1 MDFFDSSTFS
11 FVVLPILI
19 FLSRIGDVTVGTLR
33 IISVSRGHKFIAPV
47 LGFFEVLIWVIVIS
61 KVMQHMGNIICY
73 VAYAGGFAAG
83 NFVGMLIEERL
94 AIGTA
99 VVRLMTNQLADELLD
114 TLRSRGY
121 GVTTIPAVGST
132 GPVYIVYTI
141 VKRSDVADVVGL
153 IERFN
158 PKAFYSI
165 EDVRYVSEGVFP
177 RRKSFLGLNGLSEIF
192 RKGK

>member
-1 MDFFDSSTFS
+1 MEFFDSWTFT

-19 FLSRIGDVTVGTLR
+19 FLSRIGDVTIGTLR

-61 KVMQHMGNIICY
+61 KVMQHMGSIVCY
-73 VAYAGGFAAG
+73 VAYAGGFATG
-83 NFVGMLIEERL
+83 NFVGMLVEERL
-94 AIGTA
+94 AIGTS
-99 VVRLMTNQLADELLD
+99 VVRLMTNRLADELLD
-114 TLRSRGY
+114 GLRLSGY

-141 VKRSDVADVVGL
+141 VKRSDVDDVVG
-153 IERFN
+153 IIRQFD
-158 PKAFYSI
+158 PKAFYSV
-165 EDVRYVSEGVFP
+165 EDIRYVSEGVFP
-177 RRKSFLGLNGLSEIF
+177 RKRSFWGLNGLGRVF